1 MGLTKQWSKIGAEKS
16 LTLWSMFT
24 SKVQSDLKVIVVDDS
39 AKKLSFFEWM
49 NKKGRQSDELSRS
62 KRAQELYL
70 CGLTKK
76 NKRIL
81 LLVRRPKIWLGG
93 QRFKKTEE
101 EELKTGIFDPNLLMT
116 DRNLKTWGVTM
127 EISHIKRSKQK
138 RAGAGGC
145 ERRSCSST
153 PIFWRIGLM
162 FPMVQAMAASRP
174 AQKWDVWSFDH
185 RIPRRLKQTVLLVLL
200 YYWLKV
206 QNHNRWFRPICLPSL
221 FWRELGTLL
230 RCNGTFCVEQHTQPL
245 FFILKCM
252 LRYVWN
258 VGIVHSIA
266 LVFWIVETP
275 NMHA

>member
-1 MGLTKQWSKIGAEKS
+1 
-16 LTLWSMFT
+16 
-24 SKVQSDLKVIVVDDS
+24 
-39 AKKLSFFEWM
+39 M

-162 FPMVQAMAASRP
+162 FPMVAMAASRP

-185 RIPRRLKQTVLLVLL
+185 RIPRRLKQTVLLVL
-200 YYWLKV
+200 YYTTDWKSRIITDDSD
-206 QNHNRWFRPICLPSL
+206 QF
-221 FWRELGTLL
+221 
-230 RCNGTFCVEQHTQPL
+230 
-245 FFILKCM
+245 
-252 LRYVWN
+252 
-258 VGIVHSIA
+258 
-266 LVFWIVETP
+266 VFHHCFGG
-275 NMHA
+275 N

>member
-1 MGLTKQWSKIGAEKS
+1 
-16 LTLWSMFT
+16 MFT

-145 ERRSCSST
+145 EGHAPLPQFFGGSGWCFQWCRLCRLRGRHKSETSEVST
-153 PIFWRIGLM
+153 TEFR
-162 FPMVQAMAASRP
+162 
-174 AQKWDVWSFDH
+174 DVW
-185 RIPRRLKQTVLLVLL
+185 T
-200 YYWLKV
+200 YWLKV
-206 QNHNRWFRPICLPSL
+206 QNHNRWFRPICLPL
-221 FWRELGTLL
+221 FWREL
-230 RCNGTFCVEQHTQPL
+230 
-245 FFILKCM
+245 
-252 LRYVWN
+252 
-258 VGIVHSIA
+258 
-266 LVFWIVETP
+266 
-275 NMHA
+275 